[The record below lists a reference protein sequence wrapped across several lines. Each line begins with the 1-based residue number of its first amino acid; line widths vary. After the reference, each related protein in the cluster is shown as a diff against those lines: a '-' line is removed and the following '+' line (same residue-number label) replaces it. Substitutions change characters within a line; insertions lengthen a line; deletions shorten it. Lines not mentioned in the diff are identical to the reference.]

1 MSALAEITAQA
12 RDVHWRRRLARLS
25 PQTRDAIRRSRLR
38 YAPRERLTTAEWAEK
53 YRHLASGAKPGPYR
67 FENQPAIRGILEA
80 YDDPRVR
87 ELWSIKPSQF
97 GYTQGVE
104 LNIIGRHIHIDP
116 LSILVLFP
124 KDPDGR
130 RFNREKFEPAIR
142 ATKELLAII
151 PVDAYNTGNTWDYK
165 GFPGG
170 FIQVVG
176 TNSPSNVKSTD
187 APVVIVCEP
196 DDTSTAV
203 GGEERSQGDAITL
216 GRERIKTFTVNG
228 KLVVGGTP
236 TVKGASAMDNGM
248 EKTDKRRF
256 FVECPC
262 CGHEQFFKWDQVKW
276 DKNATISDPVFGT
289 HKPETARYECE
300 ACGDPWSDDRKNK
313 LIAAAANRPDWGW
326 RATAAFRAAAGFY
339 LNELMS
345 VAGGDSTLESLVR
358 KFIEAHH
365 ELKQGRDGKLRS
377 FYNNQLGEAWQIR
390 RDTPEVTV
398 LRSRA
403 KTYAEWTVP
412 SGGLLITGFV
422 DVQRGGES
430 RPPGLAVLLRS
441 WGRDL
446 ESWLTY
452 YGFLEGNV
460 LEPQTWRALDALLA
474 TPIRHAD
481 GGLVGIDHLGVDS
494 GDGMTAE
501 AVYAYCRSRKN
512 VGVVATKGAK
522 SRDADIFRPASQ
534 TIDVNAAG
542 RAAKYG
548 LKPYWIGTQRAKD
561 DIDGR
566 LKLTGTGPGRM
577 HFYADVPFNYYDE
590 LTAEQLVPGRGNK
603 LYWTLPTGK
612 HNEAL
617 DCEVG
622 ALHGAYKLG
631 LRNYTEARWLQLES
645 NIRQADLLR
654 EPAPATARNL
664 ANVPRVP
671 EQPRA
676 VPAGN
681 ARPFTGF
688 GAGG

>member
-1 MSALAEITAQA
+1 MSALVIAAGQA
-12 RDVHWRRRLARLS
+12 HDARWRRRLARLS
-25 PQTRDAIRRSRLR
+25 PQARDAIRRSRRR
-38 YAPRERLTTAEWAEK
+38 YAPRERLTTAQWAER

-67 FENQPAIRGILEA
+67 FENQPAVRGILEA

-87 ELWSIKPSQF
+87 EIWSIKPSQF

-104 LNIIGRHIHIDP
+104 LNVIGRHIHLDP
-116 LSILVLFP
+116 CSILVLFP

-130 RFNREKFEPAIR
+130 RFNREKLEPAIR
-142 ATKELLAII
+142 ATKELLAIV

-165 GFPGG
+165 GYPGG
-170 FIQVVG
+170 FLQLVG

-187 APVVIVCEP
+187 AQVVIVCEP
-196 DDTSTAV
+196 DDTSTTV

-216 GRERIKTFTVNG
+216 GRERIKSFPNG

-236 TVKGASAMDNGM
+236 TVKGASAMDDGM

-262 CGHEQFFKWDQVKW
+262 CGHEQHFKWAQVKW
-276 DKNATISDPVFGT
+276 DKNALITDPVFGT

-300 ACGDPWSDDRKNK
+300 SCGDAWGDDRKNR
-313 LIAAAANRPDWGW
+313 LIHAAANRPDYGW

-358 KFIEAHH
+358 KFLEAHH
-365 ELKQGRDGKLRS
+365 DLRQGRDGKLRA
-377 FYNNQLGEAWQIR
+377 FFNNQLGEAWQIR
-390 RDTPEVTV
+390 RDTPEIAV
-398 LRSRA
+398 LRSRMQP
-403 KTYAEWTVP
+403 YAEWSVP
-412 SGGLLITGFV
+412 SGGLLVTGFV

-430 RPPGLAVLLRS
+430 RPPGLAVLLRA

-446 ESWLTY
+446 ESWLVY

-460 LEPQTWRALDALLA
+460 LEPQTWRDLDKLLA

-481 GGLVGIDHLGVDS
+481 GGLVGIDSLGVDS

-501 AVYAYCRSRKN
+501 AVYAYCRAHKH
-512 VGVVATKGAK
+512 VGVIATKGAK

-534 TIDVNAAG
+534 TIDANASG

-566 LKLTGTGPGRM
+566 LKLTGTGAGRM
-577 HFYADVPFNYYDE
+577 HVYADVPLNYFDE
-590 LTAEQLVPGRGNK
+590 LTAEQLVAGRGGK
-603 LYWTLPTGK
+603 FYWTLPAGK
-612 HNEAL
+612 WNEAL

-631 LRNYTEARWLQLES
+631 VRNFTEARWVQIETR
-645 NIRQADLLR
+645 IRQADLLR
-654 EPAPATARNL
+654 EAPPAPQPAAG
-664 ANVPRVP
+664 VPRGT
-671 EQPRA
+671 EQVRA
-676 VPAGN
+676 TPAAG

-688 GAGG
+688 GAR